1 MFHFIYYSDVYS
13 EIWSGKLCD
22 ACSGIHCP
30 GKKRAWFCMLCVK
43 QSTLICICSIVLRLC
58 NPMEQHFIFS
68 TANHGIWSLK
78 NILNSWVDAWHRVTP
93 QQLRCFMET
102 SAMVQSN
109 CFAVSLK
116 GLLFLADVFFRCV
129 FYFWF
134 LASLL
139 FLASSLLRFSLLLRF
154 FAFPRVPAFLL
165 LCFPAFLLL
174 CFFHFLFFCC
184 TVSLPLCFSVFFCF
198 SSFSASLL
206 SAFPCFSA

>member
-1 MFHFIYYSDVYS
+1 
-13 EIWSGKLCD
+13 
-22 ACSGIHCP
+22 
-30 GKKRAWFCMLCVK
+30 MLCVK

-58 NPMEQHFIFS
+58 NSMEQHFTFS

-109 CFAVSLK
+109 CVAVSLK

-129 FYFWF
+129 F
-134 LASLL
+134 L
-139 FLASSLLRFSLLLRF
+139 FLVPSFSSFPCFFASPLFPASFFLRFSLLLRF